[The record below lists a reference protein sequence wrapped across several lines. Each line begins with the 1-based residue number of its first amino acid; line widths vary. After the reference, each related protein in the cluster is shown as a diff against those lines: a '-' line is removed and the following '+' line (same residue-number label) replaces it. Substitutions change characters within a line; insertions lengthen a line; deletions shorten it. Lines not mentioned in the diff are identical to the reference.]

1 MENNKKTNIISQV
14 SRFQDFMGS
23 AEAYIKP
30 IRTCIRTCKME
41 LFEKIANGFQMILDA
56 RLGSAYAPGLYANL
70 LYKLCNYQTILT
82 FVIFSPFLRSTVKS
96 KNGPN
101 EICDRQS
108 FKKFE

>member
-41 LFEKIANGFQMILDA
+41 LFEKIANGFQMIL
-56 RLGSAYAPGLYANL
+56 RCSTRFCIRPWSVC
-70 LYKLCNYQTILT
+70 KLTIQAMQPSDYT
-82 FVIFSPFLRSTVKS
+82 NFRYFLSVFTQH
-96 KNGPN
+96 
-101 EICDRQS
+101 I
-108 FKKFE
+108 